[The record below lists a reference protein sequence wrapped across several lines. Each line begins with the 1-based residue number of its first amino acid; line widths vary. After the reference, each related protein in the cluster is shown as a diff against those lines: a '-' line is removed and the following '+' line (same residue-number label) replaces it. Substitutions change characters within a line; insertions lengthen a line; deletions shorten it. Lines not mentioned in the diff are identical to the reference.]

1 MSMTRPRNLAA
12 EQRSRATRLESRS
25 RLQESARTMSSTTR
39 CPHCRVVLNVPESAG
54 GKRLKCPKC
63 GEKFHA
69 ELGPAPSTPGIDTA
83 GPASSQMTTLPRP
96 RPDRGGGH
104 GQPDLPT
111 ASRDLREAFDLP
123 LLMDEDASPSK
134 SRAPDAA
141 SALFGDDP
149 APRKP
154 TAAETRQTARRC
166 PTCGGVVPQGMSLC
180 QRCGLDLDTGQR
192 VEVND
197 MYDDDEDE
205 EGGYAPAYQE
215 PSAPVGVWIVGLLS
229 IVASVV
235 LGVLALIN
243 LGGFGGLSM
252 ALVCVLGLFGG
263 LQFLRGRSAKP
274 LLIALTFGA
283 FVNVVGMIVLP
294 VVEANQTAKT
304 VEVRYD
310 EETGEALPV
319 IQGLKDR
326 IDTQKLTW
334 GVVILIVDAMA
345 MIYVTTSGV
354 RRHFD
359 RVRSKSDDLSPVGF

>member
-1 MSMTRPRNLAA
+1 
-12 EQRSRATRLESRS
+12 
-25 RLQESARTMSSTTR
+25 MSSTTR

-69 ELGPAPSTPGIDTA
+69 ELGPPPSTPGVDTA
-83 GPASSQMTTLPRP
+83 GPASSLMTTLPRP
-96 RPDRGGGH
+96 KPDRGTGH
-104 GQPDLPT
+104 GQADLPT
-111 ASRDLREAFDLP
+111 ASTDLREAFDLP
-123 LLMDEDASPSK
+123 LLMDEDASPPK
-134 SRAPDAA
+134 SHAPNAA

-197 MYDDDEDE
+197 MYDDDEE
-205 EGGYAPAYQE
+205 EQGGYAPAYQE

-229 IVASVV
+229 IVASAI

-252 ALVCVLGLFGG
+252 ALVCVLGLVGG
-263 LQFLRGRSAKP
+263 VQFLRGRSAKP
-274 LLIALTFGA
+274 LLVALMFGA
-283 FVNVVGMIVLP
+283 FVNIVGMIVLP
-294 VVEANQTAKT
+294 VVQANQTAQPIG
-304 VEVRYD
+304 VQVD
-310 EETGEALPV
+310 ENTGEEYP
-319 IQGLKDR
+319 IMPSIKDR

-334 GVVILIVDAMA
+334 GVVILIVDAMV

-354 RRHFD
+354 RHHFA
-359 RVRSKSDDLSPVGF
+359 RVRSRADDLSPVGF